1 MNGYE
6 IYLENLLRIRE
17 KEIDT
22 YRNFIENELKCK
34 IQEEVMSDTGFNGR
48 NVEGVRYKIITIPQS
63 RYFIKLD
70 D

>member
-22 YRNFIENELKCK
+22 YRNFIESELKCK
-34 IQEEVMSDTGFNGR
+34 IQEEVMSNSRFNGR
-48 NVEGVRYKIITIPQS
+48 NVEEVRYKVITIPQS
-63 RYFIKLD
+63 RYAIKLD